1 MTCIVRQ
8 IHLSL
13 CLAAG
18 AAAMKSTF
26 QKFFAATLMAAF
38 FALAAPALGD
48 TPLPVTANK
57 VEGPVTGQ
65 LQDAITLN
73 IAYDGGIVTN
83 TDSVAVRFCIPSV
96 RLPRTCDTPDRKL
109 HMGGKRQLTGIGIM
123 PPVAGEW
130 RWDGDYSLRFTPE
143 KAWPAGES
151 FRVAIDPAVFPK
163 NVALKDTHF
172 VIQAAALR
180 ADVGSIEFF
189 QDFNN
194 PELRG
199 VSTAIHF
206 NTPVAAESVK
216 THLSYRMEELG
227 EAAKPEDR
235 KIISTIPN
243 LPFEVKLSED
253 GLTANVTSPIT
264 TMPDKERF
272 VVVDI
277 AEGITAASGGKP
289 LGAPDLSKSNPER
302 RTGRVRIPSIYDY
315 AELEGVQA
323 TIVQDDHYVPSQ
335 TLVIESNVPKTGDEL
350 AANLHIYQL
359 PKDKPPAVKDGTP
372 ERDYSWSSASEVTDE
387 ILKASEEVKFT
398 LDTRDAALVHGVKFD
413 AVPGRWLLVRVSKG
427 MKFKGG
433 YVLGANHDDTVVAP
447 EYTKEV
453 KILSDGAL
461 MSLSGERKMSLYS
474 LGASKIRFEVGRVLN
489 DDIAHL
495 VSQTGGSFQSP
506 YFRNYNFG
514 QENISEKFTKELDL
528 SGADLRKPQFNAFSL
543 APYLK
548 MPSGEKGAQPPK
560 GKGLFFVTIKAL
572 AKDAEGREQEVSSD
586 KRFILVSD
594 LGIVVKTAA
603 DGSQDVF
610 IQSIAKGI
618 AVGDARVEVIGTN
631 GVAVATVRTDAQ
643 GHAVIPPL
651 KGLIDEKRPVA
662 YIVRQGDDMAFMP
675 YDSSDRSLDYSKFD
689 TDGMSA
695 SDAGLRAYLFS
706 DRGVYRPGEQVHI
719 GMVVK
724 QGDWAKDLT
733 GVPLQLEITNP
744 RGQVIDNPVVKLQ
757 ASGAAE
763 YSFSTRDTSPTGSY
777 AARLYITNGGRTA
790 DQLGSVNVRVEEFI
804 PDTLKIST
812 VFNKPAPKG
821 WMTPDGLNAE
831 VTLAHLYGAPAV
843 DHRIKATL
851 RVDPAG
857 FSFKEYPDYAF
868 FDAARTDASFDQSI
882 GEAQTDADGRAVF
895 ELPLAQFGKSTYRLA
910 FGAEGFAQ
918 DSGRSVFA
926 SGNVLVSALKYVVG
940 VKTDGNIGYINKGE
954 QRGIRLIAVD
964 PQLAPV
970 AVAGLTAS
978 VAQVTYVSTLI
989 KNESGAY
996 EYRSVA
1002 KETQVS
1008 QSPVDIPAA
1017 GLDYKLDSA
1026 ATGNYVLTLAD
1037 ADGLTL
1043 HKVNYSIVGE
1053 GNMIDHAR
1061 KDAVI
1066 SVRLDREKYAAGD
1079 TINLSI
1085 TSPYTG
1091 TGLVTIETDKVQA
1104 FKWFRTKTTS
1114 TVQSITLPKNFTG
1127 KGFVNVQFVRSLD
1140 STEIY
1145 TTPLAYAVQPFLVD
1159 TATIDSRIGLSVP
1172 ERIKPG
1178 EDLAI
1183 TYSTKSPSKIIVYAV
1198 DEGILQY
1205 ARYKTPDPLDFFVN
1219 RRALQVATA
1228 QILDL
1233 LMPEYSLLRA
1243 ATGGDGGGPDGRS
1256 VNPFKRKTEAPVA
1269 FWSGVIDAGKT
1280 PQVLHYKVPDYF
1292 NGNLRVM
1299 AVAVSDTAM
1308 GAASTK
1314 AFVKGDVIIS
1324 PNVPVFAAPGDTF
1337 RVGLSLANNLAGSGK
1352 DAKIKLVVS
1361 PSEHLEVVEGA
1372 ESDVTVAENAEA
1384 KTAVMVRAKDVLG
1397 GATLTF
1403 TATLNGVTAKYDATL
1418 SIRPPLPSMT
1428 ALQSGY
1434 VEKGDKTVAQDRD
1447 LYREF
1452 AHADASVSTLPV
1464 SLIPGLAQYL
1474 DRFPYGCTE
1483 QTVSRAFPA
1492 VTLYGQKDL
1501 GGDNTVVTESVV
1513 NTMRRL
1519 RELQNSRGGFGYWWY
1534 GGEANDFVSVY
1545 ALDYMTRAKEKHLPV
1560 PDATFRDAQNY
1571 VRDMVNGAPAS
1582 LDEARVQ
1589 AYGIYILTRG
1599 GMLTA
1604 NYLPHLLQYLDAN
1617 YKAEWK
1623 NDLTAVYIAASYRLM
1638 QLVPEA
1644 NALLSEFTLGD
1655 PVYWREHARYESNW
1669 MFYNSLNRY
1678 AQYMSV
1684 VSDHFPDMLG
1694 KLDRNILFRIAN
1706 FIGEGS
1712 YNTLS
1717 SSYAIMAFSAYGQ
1730 ASTGAVG
1737 SNLSISQKGA
1747 QLPLTGEV
1755 VKRAELALEKSD
1767 VAFAGGGD
1775 YALFYQIATDG
1786 YDRDAAKNPIEDGL
1800 EISRTYL
1807 GKDHKPV
1814 ADVALGDTVDV
1825 VIRMRAHD
1833 DKTLDSMALVDLL
1846 PGGFELV
1853 PQSIAKPVVASEDG
1867 EEEAETTAPD
1877 TSWLDGNLWQTE
1889 AVDARDDR
1897 VIAFGSVAA
1906 DEVVYHYSIKAV
1918 NAGSFTVPPAYI
1930 ESMYDRGVKARGVT
1944 GVITVK

>member
-1 MTCIVRQ
+1 
-8 IHLSL
+8 
-13 CLAAG
+13 
-18 AAAMKSTF
+18 MKPTI
-26 QKFFAATLMAAF
+26 QKFLAATLLAAF
-38 FALAAPALGD
+38 FALAAPVLAD

-73 IAYDGGIVTN
+73 IAYDGDQVTN
-83 TDSVAVRFCIPSV
+83 TDSVAIRFCTPSP

-109 HMGGKRQLTGIGIM
+109 HISGKRQLTGIGMM

-130 RWDGDYSLRFTPE
+130 RWDSDYSLRFTPA
-143 KAWPAGES
+143 KPWPTGES
-151 FRVAIDPAVFPK
+151 FRVAIDPSVFPRQ
-163 NVALKDTHF
+163 VTLKDTNF
-172 VIQAAALR
+172 VIKAAVLR
-180 ADVGSIEFF
+180 ASVGSIEFF

-194 PELRG
+194 PDLRG
-199 VSTAIHF
+199 VSTTIHF
-206 NTPVAAESVK
+206 NTAVTAESVK
-216 THLSYRMEELG
+216 KHLSYKMEELS
-227 EAAKPEDR
+227 ETEKPEER
-235 KIISTIPN
+235 KILSTIPN
-243 LPFEVKLSED
+243 LPFEVKVSED

-264 TMPDKERF
+264 AMPDKERF
-272 VVVDI
+272 VVADI
-277 AEGITAASGGKP
+277 SEGLEAVSGGKP
-289 LGAPDLSKSNPER
+289 LGAPDLTNKNNMER
-302 RTGRVRIPSIYDY
+302 RQGRVRIPSIYDY
-315 AELEGVQA
+315 AELEAAQA
-323 TIVQDDHYVPSQ
+323 TIVQDDHYVPAQ
-335 TLVIESNVPKTGDEL
+335 TLVIEGNVPKTGDEL
-350 AANLHIYQL
+350 ASHLHIYQL
-359 PKDKPPAVKDGTP
+359 PKDKPALVKDGKP
-372 ERDYSWSSASEVTDE
+372 DRDYSWTSASEVTDD

-398 LDTRDAALVHGVKFD
+398 LDTKEAALVHGVKFD
-413 AVPGRWLLVRVSKG
+413 AVPGRWLLVRVTKG

-433 YVLGANHDDTVVAP
+433 YILGRDHDDTVVAP

-489 DDIAHL
+489 EDIAHL

-548 MPSGEKGAQPPK
+548 MPSGEKGAQAPK

-572 AKDAEGREQEVSSD
+572 AKDAEGKEQEVSSD

-603 DGSQDVF
+603 DGGQDVF

-618 AVGDARVEVIGTN
+618 AVGDAKVEVMGTN

-662 YIVRQGDDMAFMP
+662 YIVRQGEDMAFMP

-695 SDAGLRAYLFS
+695 SDGGLRAYLFS

-719 GMVVK
+719 GMIVK
-724 QGDWAKDLT
+724 QGDWAKNLA

-744 RGQVIDNPVVKLQ
+744 RGQVIDNPLVKLQ

-777 AARLYITNGGRTA
+777 TARLYITNNGTTG
-790 DQLGSVNVRVEEFI
+790 DQLGSASVRVEEFI
-804 PDTLKIST
+804 PDTLKISSA
-812 VFNKPAPKG
+812 FNKPAPKG
-821 WMTPDGLNAE
+821 WMTPEGLSAD

-843 DHRIKATL
+843 DHRVKASL

-868 FDAARTDASFDQSI
+868 FDAAKTDASFDQMI
-882 GEAQTDADGRAVF
+882 GEAQTDADGHAVF

-926 SGNVLVSALKYVVG
+926 NSGVLVSALKYVVG

-954 QRGIRLIAVD
+954 TRGINLIAVD
-964 PQLAPV
+964 SGLQHV

-978 VAQVTYVSTLI
+978 VSQVTYVSNLI
-989 KNESGAY
+989 KNENGAY

-1002 KETQVS
+1002 RETPVS
-1008 QSPVDIPAA
+1008 SSAVDIPAG

-1026 ATGNYVLTLAD
+1026 AAGNYVMTLAD
-1037 ADGLTL
+1037 ADGLVL
-1043 HKVNYSIVGE
+1043 HKINYSIVGE
-1053 GNMIDHAR
+1053 GNLIDHAR

-1066 SVRLDREKYAAGD
+1066 TVRLDREKYAAGD
-1079 TINLSI
+1079 TVKLSI

-1091 TGLVTIETDKVQA
+1091 TGLVTVETDKVLA
-1104 FKWFRTKTTS
+1104 FKWFKAKTTS

-1140 STEIY
+1140 SKEIY

-1159 TATIDSRIGLSVP
+1159 TATIDSRITLAVA

-1183 TYSTKSPSKIIVYAV
+1183 SYATKSPSKIIVYAV

-1269 FWSGVIDAGKT
+1269 FWSGIIDADKN

-1299 AVAVSDTAM
+1299 AVAVSDTSM

-1337 RVGLSLANNLAGSGK
+1337 RVGLSLANNLVGSGK
-1352 DAKIKLVVS
+1352 DAKVKLTVT
-1361 PSEHLEVVEGA
+1361 PSEHLEIVEGA
-1372 ESDVTVAENAEA
+1372 ESEVTVAENAEA

-1397 GATLTF
+1397 GAHLSF
-1403 TATLNGVTAKYDATL
+1403 TATLNGVSAKYDATL
-1418 SIRPPLPSMT
+1418 SIRPPLASMT

-1434 VEKGDKTVAQDRD
+1434 VEKGDKTVAQYRD
-1447 LYREF
+1447 LYKEF

-1501 GGDNTVVTESVV
+1501 GGDNTAVQESVV

-1519 RELQNSRGGFGYWWY
+1519 RELQNSKGGFGYWWY
-1534 GGEANDFVSVY
+1534 GGDANDFVSVY
-1545 ALDYMTRAKEKHLPV
+1545 ALHYMTLAKEKHLPV
-1560 PDATFRDAQNY
+1560 PDSTFRDAQSY
-1571 VRDMVNGAPAS
+1571 VRELVNGAPAS

-1599 GMLTA
+1599 GVLTA

-1617 YKAEWK
+1617 YKDEWK
-1623 NDLTAVYIAASYRLM
+1623 NDLTAVYIAAAYRLM

-1655 PVYWREHARYESNW
+1655 PVYWKNHAWYESNW

-1678 AQYMSV
+1678 AQYLSV

-1694 KLDRNILFRIAN
+1694 KIDRNILFRIAN

-1737 SNLSISQKGA
+1737 NNLTISQKGA
-1747 QLPLTGEV
+1747 QLPLTGEL
-1755 VKRAELALEKSD
+1755 VKRAELALEKSE
-1767 VAFAGGGD
+1767 VGFAGGGD
-1775 YALFYQIATDG
+1775 YGLFYQIATDG

-1800 EISRTYL
+1800 EISREYL

-1814 ADVALGDTVDV
+1814 SDVALGDTVDV

-1853 PQSIAKPVVASEDG
+1853 PQSIAGPVVSNNDEEGSD
-1867 EEEAETTAPD
+1867 EEETAAPD
-1877 TSWLDGNLWQTE
+1877 TSWLEGNNWQTE

-1897 VIAFGSVAA
+1897 VIAFGSVPS

-1918 NAGSFTVPPAYI
+1918 NAGSFTVPPPYV

-1944 GVITVK
+1944 GVMTVK